1 MGYIDIQNVYNLKA
15 DSPPIYIIDASVPVR
30 SNPNRYTLKKL
41 DQTSGGTILP
51 TIGIIV
57 QF

>member
-1 MGYIDIQNVYNLKA
+1 MAYVDIQNVYNLKA
-15 DSPPIYIIDASVPVR
+15 DSPPIYIVDATVPIIP
-30 SNPNRYTLKKL
+30 NPDRYTLKKL
-41 DQTSGGTILP
+41 NSTSGGTILP